1 LVGTPRAWKKEV
13 FPGSIPLHAV
23 SHLYLRCARL
33 FLRVSGGDHDIEG
46 SHGTGT
52 SGSSDTVGEDLVTD
66 LLEIGVGED
75 EADVACIVVNA

>member
-1 LVGTPRAWKKEV
+1 
-13 FPGSIPLHAV
+13 
-23 SHLYLRCARL
+23 L